1 MKEDL
6 WGHVTG
12 MGKLRNYAV
21 CWSESLRGRP
31 RSTWEDDIKMDLKDA
46 R

>member
-12 MGKLRNYAV
+12 MGKLRNYCSV
-21 CWSESLRGRP
+21 LVRKPEGK
-31 RSTWEDDIKMDLKDA
+31 T
-46 R
+46 